1 MLPTQKRESRNQI
14 IQSAANYEF
23 DKNMRHFSLDHK
35 RAGQN
40 RLGQDGQGKNFFGTN
55 TLGHFRLCADDLV
68 NEGLNEKKLID
79 ERISLD
85 TEPVKLQNT
94 GRSN

>member
-1 MLPTQKRESRNQI
+1 MLPAQKRESRNQI

-35 RAGQN
+35 RDGQN

-55 TLGHFRLCADDLV
+55 TLGHDRLFADGLGY
-68 NEGLNEKKLID
+68 EGLNEKELIVD
-79 ERISLD
+79 RISLD